1 MDDRTLLMAYSAAQ
15 AQSLADALNSLA
27 DNEADE
33 SMAVSIRARAH
44 EAQGYGDVLSAA
56 WLSQM
61 GRAAMPDPTDR
72 MVDVRSFLTDNIH
85 LLTERLDLE
94 LVGA

>member
-1 MDDRTLLMAYSAAQ
+1 MDDRTLLMAYSASQ

-27 DNEADE
+27 DSEADE
-33 SMAVSIRARAH
+33 SMATSIRARAH

-61 GRAAMPDPTDR
+61 GRVAADAADR

-85 LLTERLDLE
+85 LLTDRLDLE
-94 LVGA
+94 PAGA